1 MCLRTRSIVC
11 PMTAEELAE
20 RRNTWEEEVKQF
32 EKEKKQY
39 IRFFRPEIKID
50 HIEGR
55 TRFVLSDSMKPKES
69 SIWFDMYNDGKNPP
83 IVERRKKGYEIYG
96 VKK

>member
-1 MCLRTRSIVC
+1 MCLRERSIVC

-39 IRFFRPEIKID
+39 IRSFRPEIKID

-55 TRFVLSDSMKPKES
+55 TRFVLSDSMKPKELS
-69 SIWFDMYNDGKNPP
+69 YGLICTMTGK
-83 IVERRKKGYEIYG
+83 ILR
-96 VKK
+96 

>member
-1 MCLRTRSIVC
+1 MCLRERSIVC

-39 IRFFRPEIKID
+39 IRFFRPEREIAYV
-50 HIEGR
+50 ECR

-69 SIWFDMYNDGKNPP
+69 STWLICTMTGK
-83 IVERRKKGYEIYG
+83 ILR
-96 VKK
+96 

>member
-1 MCLRTRSIVC
+1 MCLRERSIVC
-11 PMTAEELAE
+11 PLTAEELAE

-32 EKEKKQY
+32 EKEKEQY
-39 IRFFRPEIKID
+39 IRFFRPEIKIE

-55 TRFVLSDSMKPKES
+55 TRFVLSDSMKPKEL